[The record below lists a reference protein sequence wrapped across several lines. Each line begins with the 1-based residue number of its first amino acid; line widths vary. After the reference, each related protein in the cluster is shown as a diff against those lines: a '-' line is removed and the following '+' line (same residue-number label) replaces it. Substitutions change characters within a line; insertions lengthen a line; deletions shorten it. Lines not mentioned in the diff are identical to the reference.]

1 MGSLGRL
8 TRLVAAVL
16 LALPVLTACADD
28 QPDSG
33 TAQWL
38 RIAGHFDETPEEIA
52 CVEQAMHDLL
62 TEDELDLWL
71 SQDPET
77 VTVEQVQALPR
88 AIDVAD
94 RCRHLMNAE

>member
-1 MGSLGRL
+1 MRSPSTNARF
-8 TRLVAAVL
+8 VAVVL
-16 LALPVLTACADD
+16 LALPFTAACADD
-28 QPDSG
+28 YPDSE

-38 RIAGHFDETPEEIA
+38 RVAGHFDETPEEIA
-52 CVEQAMHDLL
+52 CVEQAMLDLL

-94 RCRHLMNAE
+94 RCRHLTRE

>member
-16 LALPVLTACADD
+16 LALSVLTACADD
-28 QPDSG
+28 YPDSE
-33 TAQWL
+33 TAHWL
-38 RIAGHFDETPEEIA
+38 RIAGHFDETPAEIA

-94 RCRHLMNAE
+94 RCRHLMDAD